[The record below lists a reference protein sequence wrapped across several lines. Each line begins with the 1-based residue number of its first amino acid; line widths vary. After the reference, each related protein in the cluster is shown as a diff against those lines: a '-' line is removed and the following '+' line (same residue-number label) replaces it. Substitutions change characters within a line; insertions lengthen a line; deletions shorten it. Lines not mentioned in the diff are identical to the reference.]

1 MTLKIDAKFGGKPIC
16 PFKNDISI
24 LGNFYQSTWKPP
36 NRDFDEILLSRVRKY
51 MCLEFTGELF
61 LMTMKKDAKLEAELS
76 CRFKNGE
83 RNLMSFDTS
92 KQKSQKFAL

>member
-1 MTLKIDAKFGGKPIC
+1 
-16 PFKNDISI
+16 
-24 LGNFYQSTWKPP
+24 
-36 NRDFDEILLSRVRKY
+36 